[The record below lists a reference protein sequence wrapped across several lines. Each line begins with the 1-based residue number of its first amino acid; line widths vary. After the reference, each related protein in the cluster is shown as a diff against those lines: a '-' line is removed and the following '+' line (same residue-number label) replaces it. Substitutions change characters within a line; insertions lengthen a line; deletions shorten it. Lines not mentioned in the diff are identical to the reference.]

1 MYSMSIRKKNGFLYF
16 LSIFCCQCISDQPDS
31 LLSHDNMSSTGVVLI
46 NKFSVYRRLF
56 DTSLRAG
63 PERNHV
69 GKDVLYY
76 YVTVLFGCPAH
87 TLCNISLFRASR
99 KWRRCSLV
107 LVSSFQQPKV
117 LCQLKLQACQF
128 DLHRQPKSGL

>member
-1 MYSMSIRKKNGFLYF
+1 MIKNSKSIRTIKNGFLYF
-16 LSIFCCQCISDQPDS
+16 LSIFLIFCISNQPNGLIR
-31 LLSHDNMSSTGVVLI
+31 LLSHDNMSSTRVVFV
-46 NKFSVYRRLF
+46 NKFSVYRGLF

-63 PERNHV
+63 PEINHV

-87 TLCNISLFRASR
+87 ALFNISLFRAGR

-117 LCQLKLQACQF
+117 LC
-128 DLHRQPKSGL
+128 